1 MRLSPLLLVLWGL
14 TASSTFAHRLTVE
27 WQVVNDALV
36 LAGRTDGQPAAGADV
51 QIQSAS
57 GALLAEGVLDV
68 TGTYRWPL
76 NATGDVTV
84 VMNAGLG
91 HRRTLVLSAAEL
103 RPVMA
108 PSVASPSA
116 STALPQSERRGTSD
130 GFSPLAVRVVVGLT
144 FLLAVTAT
152 GMSFGNRRRLAK
164 LEQRWHQHES
174 RS

>member
-1 MRLSPLLLVLWGL
+1 MRLLPLLLVLWGL
-14 TASSTFAHRLTVE
+14 TATAFAHRLTVE

-57 GALLAEGVLDV
+57 GAPLAEGMLDA

-84 VMNAGLG
+84 VVNAGLG
-91 HRRTLVLSAAEL
+91 HRRALVLSAAEL

-108 PSVASPSA
+108 PSVASPPA
-116 STALPQSERRGTSD
+116 STALPQSERRGSSD

-144 FLLAVTAT
+144 FLLAVTAA